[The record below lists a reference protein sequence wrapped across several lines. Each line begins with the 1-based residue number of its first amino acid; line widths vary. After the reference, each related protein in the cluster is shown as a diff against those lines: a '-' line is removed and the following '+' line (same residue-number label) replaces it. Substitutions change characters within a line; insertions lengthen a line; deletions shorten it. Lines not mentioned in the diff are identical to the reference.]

1 MVVLAVACK
10 KDSSDPSAPPAPG
23 SSGSGSAPAPADE
36 KVTKFNVAGA
46 SDLAK
51 AFEELAAI
59 YKAKTGVEPVL
70 QFGSSGLLA
79 RQIKEGAPVDLYAA
93 ANVAFV
99 DDVVAAGKCDGATKA
114 MYGRG
119 RLVMWVKNGGV
130 APPKDITDLAD
141 KRFGSIAIAS
151 PDHAPYG
158 KAAKQAITKLAMWPV
173 VEGRIKYGEDIRK
186 TLQFA
191 ETGNVDV
198 ALVALSLTI
207 GRTDGTAVPVPP
219 ELHDPIDQALVAC
232 GTGPRHDAA
241 AAFGAFV
248 GSPEGRALM
257 QKYGFVLP
265 GEEAAP

>member
-1 MVVLAVACK
+1 MHRVALAVMVVLAVACN
-10 KDSSDPSAPPAPG
+10 KDPEAAPSPSPSPTT
-23 SSGSGSAPAPADE
+23 E

-46 SDLAK
+46 SDLSK
-51 AFEELAAI
+51 AFEELGAV
-59 YKAKTGVEPVL
+59 YKEKTGVEPVF

-79 RQIKEGAPVDLYAA
+79 RQVKEGAPIDLYAA
-93 ANVAFV
+93 ANVQFV
-99 DDVVAAGKCDGATKA
+99 DDVIAAGKCDGATKA

-119 RLVMWVKNGGV
+119 QLVMWVKDGGA
-130 APPKDITDLAD
+130 APPKDLADLAD

-158 KAAKQAITKLAMWPV
+158 KAAKQAMEKTGVWAT
-173 VEGRIKYGEDIRK
+173 VESRIKYGEDIRK
-186 TLQFA
+186 TFQFA

-198 ALVALSLTI
+198 ALVALSLSIVTP
-207 GRTDGTAVPVPP
+207 GGTAVPVPSD
-219 ELHDPIDQALVAC
+219 LHDPIDQALVAC

-257 QKYGFVLP
+257 KKYGFVLP
-265 GEEAAP
+265 GDE